1 MKPVK
6 YAAKKIKR
14 DPRLQMRESINPD
27 IVAGYAE
34 TYNESP
40 DTFPP
45 LDTFVINGERYLVDG
60 WHRLEAFLSV
70 NRDGDIAIHERSGSM
85 SDAIVFA
92 AGANRSHGL
101 YRTPGDKRRS
111 VESILAIDEWRMKPA
126 RAVAEAAGVTEQYVR
141 AIKSDNNRDE
151 VIDAVVERV
160 HADVMSSIV
169 DEPDADD
176 EPEFELPP
184 INSPF
189 ARNDDNLDDEGQ
201 EVELVLKAM
210 FDQWTAMRRGASML
224 TTLVNRARAA
234 NFESPWINKMYDDAK
249 AIEATSTKNRETL
262 RSELEL

>member
-6 YAAKKIKR
+6 YPANKIKR

-27 IVAGYAE
+27 IVHGYSE
-34 TYNESP
+34 IYKESP

-70 NRDGDIAIHERSGSM
+70 NREGDIQIHERSGNM

-151 VIDAVVERV
+151 VIDAVVARV
-160 HADVMSSIV
+160 HADVMSSII
-169 DEPDADD
+169 DEADDD

-184 INSPF
+184 IGNPL
-189 ARNDDNLDDEGQ
+189 ARSNDNLDDEGQ

-210 FDQWTAMRRGASML
+210 FDQWSAIRRGAGLL
-224 TTLVNRARAA
+224 TTLVARARAA
-234 NFESPWINKMYDDAK
+234 NFESPWIDKMYEDAK
-249 AIEATSTKNRETL
+249 AIEATGTKNRETL
-262 RSELEL
+262 RSELQL